1 MRWLSVRL
9 DAMTI
14 SVTFVIGLFVVFST
28 IYPEVLGETSAS
40 FAGLALSYAISVSEQ
55 PENQLKVDKFRT
67 FTTNN
72 SISRREVIY
81 EMH

>member
-1 MRWLSVRL
+1 MRL